1 MCKNI
6 LSDDNTR
13 YMEKML
19 HIKTMFVICHVI
31 HVKTLHCAA
40 AILDFRS
47 TKKKH
52 EQTF

>member
-19 HIKTMFVICHVI
+19 HIKTMSVICHVI
-31 HVKTLHCAA
+31 HVKTLHCDSSHLGFP
-40 AILDFRS
+40 ID
-47 TKKKH
+47 KKEH